1 MKKCKLSQ
9 FLAFTLLGDQLSVIL
24 NFAEIFDCFV
34 LTKNLMTGARGG
46 RTAGRALRSELLC
59 FDGKFTR
66 QILNFH
72 LHI

>member
-1 MKKCKLSQ
+1 MI
-9 FLAFTLLGDQLSVIL
+9 F
-24 NFAEIFDCFV
+24 NFAETFDTTALLIV
-34 LTKNLMTGARGG
+34 LTKKLMTGARGV